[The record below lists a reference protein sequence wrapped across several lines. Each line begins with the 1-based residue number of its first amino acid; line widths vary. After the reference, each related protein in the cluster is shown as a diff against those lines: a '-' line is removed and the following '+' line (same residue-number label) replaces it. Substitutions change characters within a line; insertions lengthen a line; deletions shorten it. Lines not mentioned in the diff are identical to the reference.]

1 LEGGAGIGATDL
13 KQIRNH
19 NGKVIQM
26 FAKGKKQILTTGTT
40 LLNVLLWVGSAVVP
54 LACLTIN
61 RESPPDNQPRT
72 EVDVGGHNGVD
83 VHRSDSGTEVKV
95 GGDRGVVVEHPR
107 D

>member
-1 LEGGAGIGATDL
+1 
-13 KQIRNH
+13 
-19 NGKVIQM
+19 M
-26 FAKGKKQILTTGTT
+26 FTIGKKRTLTIGTT
-40 LLNVLLWVGSAVVP
+40 VLNVLLWVGIAVVP

-61 RESPPDNQPRT
+61 KEPPPDNQPRT
-72 EVDVGGHNGVD
+72 EVDVGGHSVVD